1 MICPSLLLL
10 RPTRVQQLLNSNPSP
25 AVFPPFHTL
34 TSAPLLLPLTQARE
48 RKHALHDASA
58 REHELTNAFVGVQQ
72 QVEAQRMATRR
83 AEDLTAK
90 ERRRADEAT
99 LKANDWRRHLKRA
112 QAEVR
117 RTEELLAQSEKERL
131 ELRSKY
137 VE

>member
-1 MICPSLLLL
+1 MGMGGGMASPGSPGGGAVGSGRLPFMQYADEL
-10 RPTRVQQLLNSNPSP
+10 RKRE
-25 AVFPPFHTL
+25 
-34 TSAPLLLPLTQARE
+34 TQARE

-117 RTEELLAQSEKERL
+117 RSEELLAQSEKERL

-137 VE
+137 VEQSLYY